1 MNPYC
6 LFDSLKNKTG
16 VDPES
21 PLPPYD
27 DHEDKEDEQ
36 WQREATR
43 WSLFLFLFFH
53 SVFNRRSGV
62 GKKQNEKKIYFVEH
76 NLQFFKKL

>member
-1 MNPYC
+1 MSTLMNPYC

-27 DHEDKEDEQ
+27 DHEDKEDKQ
-36 WQREATR
+36 WQREPTR
-43 WSLFLFLFFH
+43 FFFLIL
-53 SVFNRRSGV
+53 NRRSGV
-62 GKKQNEKKIYFVEH
+62 RKTKTRKKKIYFVEH
-76 NLQFFKKL
+76 NVQLML